1 MKYYLL
7 KNEAEMSEPLIECV
21 PNFSE
26 GQNKDVID
34 QIINEIK
41 TTDGVT
47 LLDVD
52 PGFEMNRTVVTFV
65 GNPEGV
71 KNAAFSAIKKAAK
84 LIDMSVH
91 KGSHPRMGATDVC
104 PFVPVSGI
112 TTEECIKLSEEVAKR
127 VGEELEIP
135 IYLYEKSAKKPEREN
150 LAKVRMGEYEA
161 LEEKLKKP
169 EWKPDFGPARFN
181 VRAGATVIGVR
192 EFLIAYNISL
202 NTTESKFATDIAFE
216 LREKGRSA
224 RRGNISPFYFK
235 GQEIL
240 KYKSGEFPCGNCE
253 FISDNLDN
261 LIEHCKNEHSYD
273 LPALLSANGID
284 TAKVEGESV
293 KKPGIFS
300 HCKAIGWMVPEYNR
314 AQISINLTNY
324 KITPMQAVL
333 EATRELASERG
344 LVVTGS
350 EIVGMV
356 PFPALLETGKYYLK
370 KQQRSTGI
378 PVRDILEVA
387 VQSLGLRD
395 VSDFNI
401 DERVLGL
408 PSTNETDLVEMR
420 VNAFVDEVSRE
431 SPAPGGGSIAA
442 LAGALG
448 AALTSMVS
456 NLSIG
461 KRGTEEVED
470 ELKTVAD
477 KVQEIKDFLVN
488 AVDEDTNA
496 FNAYMDAR
504 RLPGKTELEKKIKE
518 EALQDGLKQAV
529 AVPLNTAQ
537 LSAEVITLAGVAVD
551 KGNINSVTDA
561 GVGAH
566 IAYTGVKGGIFNVL
580 INLKEIED
588 KKFVEEMITVC
599 HDLDKKS
606 KEELEKVTKRV
617 DEKINQLME

>member
-1 MKYYLL
+1 
-7 KNEAEMSEPLIECV
+7 MSEQLIECV

-26 GQNKDVID
+26 GQNPDIID
-34 QIINEIK
+34 QIVAEIK
-41 TTDGVT
+41 NTEGVT

-52 PGFEMNRTVVTFV
+52 PGFEMNRTVVTFI
-65 GNPEGV
+65 GNAKGV
-71 KNAAFSAIKKAAK
+71 KRAAFSAIKKAAE
-84 LIDMSVH
+84 LIDMAVH

-112 TTEECIKLSEEVAKR
+112 STEECIKLSEEVAR
-127 VGEELEIP
+127 QVGNELGIP
-135 IYLYEKSAKKPEREN
+135 IYLYEKSAKIPEREN

-161 LEEKLKKP
+161 LEEKLKKS
-169 EWKPDFGPARFN
+169 EWKPDFGPSVFN
-181 VRAGATVIGVR
+181 AKAGATVIGVR

-216 LREKGRSA
+216 LREKGRSV
-224 RRGNISPFYFK
+224 RKGNVSPFYFK

-240 KYKSGEFPCGNCE
+240 KYKSGEYPCGNCDYK
-253 FISDNLDN
+253 SDKIED
-261 LIEHCKNEHSYD
+261 LIVHCKNKHNYD
-273 LPALLSANGID
+273 LPDLLRTNGINPEK
-284 TAKVEGESV
+284 AEEESV
-293 KKPGIFS
+293 KKSGLFS

-324 KITPMQAVL
+324 KITPMHAVL
-333 EATRELASERG
+333 EATRELASKRG
-344 LVVTGS
+344 VVVTGS

-356 PFPALLETGKYYLK
+356 PFPALLETGKFYLK

-378 PVRDILEVA
+378 PVKDILEIA

-408 PSTNETDLVEMR
+408 PTTSPDDLVEMK

-461 KRGTEEVED
+461 KRGSEDVED
-470 ELKTVAD
+470 DLIPVAD
-477 KVQEIKDFLVN
+477 KVQEIKDFLVK

-496 FNAYMDAR
+496 FNAYMEAR
-504 RLPGKTELEKKIKE
+504 RLPGKSEEEKKIKNK
-518 EALQDGLKQAV
+518 ALQDGLKEAV
-529 AVPLNTAQ
+529 AVPLNTAKR
-537 LSAEVITLAGVAVD
+537 SAEVINLAGIAVE

-566 IAYTGVKGGIFNVL
+566 IAYTGVKGGIFNVM
-580 INLKEIED
+580 INLNEIED
-588 KKFVEEMITVC
+588 QNFVEEMINTC
-599 HDLDKKS
+599 HELDDKAS
-606 KEELEKVTKRV
+606 KEVEKVMKRV
-617 DEKINQLME
+617 NEKIEELMG